1 MMRISHNLR
10 NAVCP
15 AILLLLSGTFA
26 SSAFAQQ
33 TAAPAAQQQSTTSN
47 LSHGKKLVMKDGTV
61 ENVSGYQIEGD
72 RVRYFSV
79 DRSEWEEIPSS
90 MVNWDATKKADA
102 AETAQ
107 ENALTEKI
115 SADEAA
121 KTIPLDIDA
130 SLEILP
136 GVLLPSGNGMFAL
149 DGQTIVSLKED
160 EATSKLDKG
169 KLVERILVPVPV
181 VPTRRTIFL
190 KGARADIRI
199 KSFAPEF
206 YFRTKEPG
214 EPEVQLFHAKVKD
227 GMRQVESIDNLF
239 DNQQQKAKTVSMQE
253 WKVAEGV
260 YRFTLSQPLVP
271 GEYAVTE
278 ISPDEGVS
286 MLLWDFGVDPPQ
298 GKKSKKKK

>member
-1 MMRISHNLR
+1 MRISHNLR

-15 AILLLLSGTFA
+15 AILLLLSGAFT

-33 TAAPAAQQQSTTSN
+33 TAAPAAQQQTTTSN

-90 MVNWDATKKADA
+90 MVNWEATKKADA
-102 AETAQ
+102 AEAAQ

-121 KTIPLDIDA
+121 KTIPLDVDA

-136 GVLLPSGNGMFAL
+136 GVLLPSGSGMFAL

-190 KGARADIRI
+190 KGTRADIRI

-286 MLLWDFGVDPPQ
+286 MLLWDFGVDPPP

>member
-15 AILLLLSGTFA
+15 AILLLLSGAFA

-33 TAAPAAQQQSTTSN
+33 TAAPAAQQQTTTSN

-90 MVNWDATKKADA
+90 MVNWEATKKADA
-102 AETAQ
+102 AEAAQ

-121 KTIPLDIDA
+121 KTIPLDVDA

-136 GVLLPSGNGMFAL
+136 GVLLPSGSGMFAL

-190 KGARADIRI
+190 KGTRADIRI

-286 MLLWDFGVDPPQ
+286 MLLWDFGVDPPP